1 MKNNIKMSYTL
12 FIFSFLIFLPA
23 AFSQCSISDD
33 DDLGIP
39 NYVLDRAEGIW
50 VLDFNISSK
59 MSPVWGGG
67 KDYDFF
73 ELRWELIYSF

>member
-1 MKNNIKMSYTL
+1 MKNNIKMNSTL

-50 VLDFNISSK
+50 VLDFNISSTL
-59 MSPVWGGG
+59 SPPVWTE
-67 KDYDFF
+67 DIFF
-73 ELRWELIYSF
+73 ELRFISNI

>member
-1 MKNNIKMSYTL
+1 MSYTL

-23 AFSQCSISDD
+23 AFSQCSISDE

-59 MSPVWGGG
+59 MSPVWGDGVSG
-67 KDYDFF
+67 EDYDFF
-73 ELRWELIYSF
+73 ELRFISNI